1 MADDKQPSVLG
12 EARNALGEF
21 VLMLALFGIGG
32 GIIAAVGIA
41 IDGRNLQLVVGA
53 VAVLILAVAALL
65 LLKLL
70 QRRKR
75 TCNVSK

>member
-1 MADDKQPSVLG
+1 MAEDKRPSV
-12 EARNALGEF
+12 LGEF

-41 IDGRNLQLVVGA
+41 IDDRNLQLVVGA
-53 VAVLILAVAALL
+53 VAVLILAIAALL

-70 QRRKR
+70 QRRKLAS
-75 TCNVSK
+75 NVSE